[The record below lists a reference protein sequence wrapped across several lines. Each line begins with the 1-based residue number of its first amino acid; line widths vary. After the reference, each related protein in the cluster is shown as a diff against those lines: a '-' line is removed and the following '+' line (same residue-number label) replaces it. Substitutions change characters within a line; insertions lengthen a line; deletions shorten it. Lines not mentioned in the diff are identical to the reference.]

1 MANPFA
7 NVVLTEGLDEHDA
20 VTAWCQLQGSSAVP
34 DSIQILKYKRKSAV
48 YRLNGAGPG
57 GAPIIAKRCG
67 QTTGLIERMVYDELL
82 PHLSARSLR
91 CYGLCPERVGD
102 RCWLFLEDAVGEP
115 YSPQKPHHRALAA
128 RWLSKLHLAAL
139 PDSFTARLPNRGL
152 PHYFQLLQES
162 RFILQ
167 DNLHRNSGLLP
178 EDAAVLSKI
187 LAYCDLLDAHW
198 GAIEAI
204 QKAMPQAA
212 VHGDFVIK
220 NVRIQEDAAEPAL
233 LVFDWELSGWG
244 VPGTDLA
251 QFIGRVVS
259 PDLEVYCEALRR
271 AKIEL
276 NIHAIER
283 AAACGNLLRL
293 VNNVNWATMLLEFA
307 PHDFLI
313 KPIATLQVDEPKLAR
328 ALGAFGWA
336 NA

>member
-7 NVVLTEGLDEHDA
+7 NLVLTEGLDEHDA
-20 VTAWCQLQGSSAVP
+20 VTAWRQLHGRSAGP

-67 QTTGLIERMVYDELL
+67 QTTGLVEQMVYDEVL
-82 PHLSARSLR
+82 PHVSARSLR
-91 CYGLCPERVGD
+91 CYGLCPEPAGD
-102 RCWLFLEDAVGEP
+102 DCWLFLEDAVGEP
-115 YSPQKPHHRALAA
+115 YSPQNPHHRALAA
-128 RWLSKLHLAAL
+128 RWLSRLHLAAL
-139 PDSFTARLPNRGL
+139 PDSLKARLPHRGL
-152 PHYFQLLQES
+152 SHYFRLLQES

-167 DNLHRNSGLLP
+167 DNLERNSGLLS
-178 EDAAVLSKI
+178 EDRAVLSKI

-198 GAIEAI
+198 GTIEAI
-204 QKAMPQAA
+204 QKAMPHAA

-220 NVRIQEDAAEPAL
+220 NVRIQEGARGPAL

-251 QFIGRVVS
+251 QFIGRVAS
-259 PDLEVYCEALRR
+259 PDLEVYCEGLRR
-271 AKIEL
+271 EKIDL
-276 NIHAIER
+276 HTVKS

-293 VNNVNWATMLLEFA
+293 VNNVSWATMLLDFVS
-307 PHDFLI
+307 HDFLI
-313 KPIATLQVDEPKLAR
+313 KPIATLQVDEPQLAR
-328 ALGAFGWA
+328 ALSAFGWA